1 MAKKI
6 NYNVSALS
14 GKTIS
19 ELIKYLND
27 CLDDGCDP
35 EIVDRIIT
43 VIDNK
48 YLSSANEIVNKP
60 KNDITNEEV
69 ISFALN
75 ELPTIIVAFSGGKD
89 SIAMVL
95 HLLELGIPKERIE
108 LWHHDVDGHGEDLFD
123 WKCTVSYCKAFAD
136 HFDLPILFSYRDGGI
151 VREIFRKD
159 ETAQSIFFQKE
170 AGAEFTE
177 LQSLQKEKYM
187 KTRRKFPAVA
197 SDLKTR
203 WCSGTVKI
211 DVMSKAINNTERF
224 ANSKIIVCTGERRA
238 ESKARSKYP
247 FAEKYRSNS
256 TVRKAIQWRPVVDWS
271 DDQVWD
277 IMKKYKIQ
285 PHPSYMLGWSRCSC
299 QTCIFNSSNTWATI
313 DQISP
318 IKIERIASI
327 EDEIGYTLYSGE
339 TIQEKTAKGES
350 YLTNDDNY
358 WVQQALNEFTHPIVI
373 DDWKLPKGANNIE
386 NCGAS

>member
-1 MAKKI
+1 MAKKV
-6 NYNVSALS
+6 NYNITALTRKS
-14 GKTIS
+14 IT
-19 ELIKYLND
+19 ELIGLLND
-27 CLDDGCDP
+27 CLDDSCDP
-35 EIVDRIIT
+35 EIIDRIIT

-48 YLSSANEIVNKP
+48 YLSSANAITEKP
-60 KNDITNEEV
+60 KEDITNEEV

-75 ELPTIIVAFSGGKD
+75 EQPTIIVAFSGGKD

-95 HLLELGIPKERIE
+95 HLLEIGIPKDKIE

-123 WKCTVSYCKAFAD
+123 WKCTVSYCQAFAD
-136 HFDLPILFSYRDGGI
+136 HFDLPILFSYRKGGI
-151 VREIFRKD
+151 VREIFREN
-159 ETAQSIFFQKE
+159 ETSQSVFFQKE
-170 AGAEFTE
+170 AGSEFTE
-177 LQSLQKEKYM
+177 LASIQEDKYK

-203 WCSGTVKI
+203 WCSGNVKI

-224 ANSKIIVCTGERRA
+224 DSGKIIVCTGERRA

-256 TVRKAIQWRPVVDWS
+256 TARKSIQWRPIVDWS
-271 DDQVWD
+271 DDEVWG
-277 IMKKYKIQ
+277 IMEKYRIQ

-313 DQISP
+313 KQISP
-318 IKIERIASI
+318 AKIERISEI
-327 EDEIGYTLYSGE
+327 ENEIGYTLYSGE
-339 TIQEKTAKGES
+339 DINQKTAKGES
-350 YLTNDDNY
+350 YLSSDDDY
-358 WVQQALNEFTHPIVI
+358 WVSQALNEFTHPIVI
-373 DDWKLPKGANNIE
+373 DNWRLPKGANNIE